1 MPTSPTRRV
10 RRGGALLSAAV
21 LLGACQWGLTFTPG
35 VATQGGTVTVSNEG
49 GEPCPVPDGP
59 PDGEGGDVAVFVVS
73 SAMAVAGELPGS
85 LEDLEGTS
93 VHFGTTDA
101 DGFFSL
107 EVPAP
112 ERPGDHLVVAIC
124 GLTGEEA
131 GEPIEGIP
139 AFGWYLDVLAVER
152 TFRLDLDE
160 ATVADGAAVVA
171 TFRGCES
178 DNDFDLAAAMAA
190 QQGGDGDDLVILHAD
205 EDPAEQLLA
214 DLEELRDDHPVLEVY
229 VDDELVTTVTADERY
244 PAAIPVTLT
253 LTGAGTHEIR
263 GECSYQTVEVDED
276 LLADLL
282 DDGFEPQALGVA
294 AVEYPYELD
303 VLGPLT
309 WDWVDEPLVARAAV
323 EVVAGAPAGAG
334 ADTATPPAQPV
345 VAAPA
350 YTG

>member
-1 MPTSPTRRV
+1 
-10 RRGGALLSAAV
+10 
-21 LLGACQWGLTFTPG
+21 
-35 VATQGGTVTVSNEG
+35 
-49 GEPCPVPDGP
+49 
-59 PDGEGGDVAVFVVS
+59 
-73 SAMAVAGELPGS
+73 
-85 LEDLEGTS
+85 
-93 VHFGTTDA
+93 
-101 DGFFSL
+101 
-107 EVPAP
+107 
-112 ERPGDHLVVAIC
+112 
-124 GLTGEEA
+124 
-131 GEPIEGIP
+131 
-139 AFGWYLDVLAVER
+139 
-152 TFRLDLDE
+152 RLDLDE

-190 QQGGDGDDLVILHAD
+190 QQGGDGDDLVILQAD

-334 ADTATPPAQPV
+334 ADTATPP
-345 VAAPA
+345 
-350 YTG
+350 